1 MKKNKTLKG
10 MLLAVAVAV
19 MSFCFSSCT
28 EEVALESVNT
38 YVKNDI
44 PIFWNQWIDYVD
56 NTNNIQY
63 KYYVLEW
70 NAITTDVLN
79 YGNVTVYFYDGENQ
93 APLPYIVP
101 ITYNTATGPV
111 VVPENIR
118 FDLQPGSITFIMQDL
133 DGGLPESL
141 ENTAP
146 LYFRAVATVPV
157 QYLLGR

>member
-10 MLLAVAVAV
+10 TLLAVAVAA
-19 MSFCFSSCT
+19 MSFCFSSCSD
-28 EEVALESVNT
+28 EVALESVNT
-38 YVKNDI
+38 RVWNDI
-44 PIFWNQWIDYVD
+44 PIYWNQWTDYVD
-56 NTNNIQY
+56 NANNIRY
-63 KYYVLEW
+63 KYHVLEW
-70 NAITTDVLN
+70 DAITTDVLN
-79 YGNVTVYFYDGENQ
+79 YGNVDVYFYDGENQ

-111 VVPENIR
+111 VVPESFR
-118 FDLQPGSITFIMQDL
+118 FDLQPGSITIIMQDL
-133 DGGLPESL
+133 DAELPTGI